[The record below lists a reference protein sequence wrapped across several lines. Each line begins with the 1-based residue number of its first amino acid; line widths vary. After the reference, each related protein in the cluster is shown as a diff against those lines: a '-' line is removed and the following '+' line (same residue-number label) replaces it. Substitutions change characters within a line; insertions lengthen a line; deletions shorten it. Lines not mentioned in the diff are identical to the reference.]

1 MSDRYDSRALLPD
14 RLVALEATGSVI
26 TFNRDGLHLYAKPS
40 ATTTAVSCA
49 TWANLPIGLTFIADN
64 TNGSG
69 SMTLVPT
76 SGATK
81 TITTGKI
88 YRYTV
93 TAAGTLLGV
102 ELT

>member
-1 MSDRYDSRALLPD
+1 MSERHDSRALLADNIVPLD
-14 RLVALEATGSVI
+14 ATGSVI
-26 TFNRDGLHLYAKPS
+26 TFNRDGLHLYAKS
-40 ATTTAVSCA
+40 GATTTAVSCA

-76 SGATK
+76 SGTTA

-93 TAAGTLLGV
+93 AANGTLKGV